1 MNRNAIELLQEF
13 VVIQMNHWVLFTLFL
28 MPMAQLQYMG
38 LSGNPDFGFW
48 AVMGY
53 FPLCFYLLRKHLRN
67 LGFMVLG
74 HLAAVFVLIGLT
86 QAFIQNGRFVYLL
99 FGIGYGVYSLHI
111 RLSRDDMQDVGIF
124 MPLAVG
130 IFVLSSFFTRY
141 LGYHSWDS
149 YYIFALIFVLGL
161 YFFQSY
167 LDNYISFL
175 LLNESSAGHI
185 PEREMFAS
193 GSVLVLLF
201 SAGSMILL
209 FLLSNLGWLQGILHL
224 LRTISL
230 EVLGFLIYL
239 ISFMMKDDL
248 VSLFMQQNPEIE
260 DLQRQLETSEPF
272 LLWDILFNIIAAVLF
287 CFLLY
292 KVFAAIKGFVLFVK
306 SKSYQKD
313 DNNVR
318 KIGHVSDFREKCA
331 TKGSEKGLNLKK
343 LSFWQAFQPRERIR
357 SLYKKHILQA
367 KPADGSDNS
376 AWGLFTAREW
386 GVILE
391 EPDMPDIYEKARYSE
406 EICTAEDVKR
416 MKAALRRKM
425 R

>member
-13 VVIQMNHWVLFTLFL
+13 VVIQMNHWVLFPLFL

-38 LSGNPDFGFW
+38 LSGNPDIGFW

-53 FPLCFYLLRKHLRN
+53 FPLCLYLLRKHLRK

-74 HLAAVFVLIGLT
+74 HLTAVFVWIGLT

-99 FGIGYGVYSLHI
+99 FGIGYAVYSLHI
-111 RLSRDDMQDVGIF
+111 RLSRNDMQDMGIF

-167 LDNYISFL
+167 LDNYIGFL

-185 PEREMFAS
+185 PEKEMFAS

-201 SAGSMILL
+201 SAGSMVLL
-209 FLLSNLGWLQGILHL
+209 FLFSNLEWLRGILHL

-260 DLQRQLETSEPF
+260 DLQSQLETSEPF

-292 KVFAAIKGFVLFVK
+292 KVFVAIKCFILFVK

-313 DNNVR
+313 DHNVR
-318 KIGHVSDFREKCA
+318 KIGHVSDVREKCA
-331 TKGSEKGLNLKK
+331 SKGSEQGLNLKK
-343 LSFWQAFQPRERIR
+343 LSLWQ
-357 SLYKKHILQA
+357 
-367 KPADGSDNS
+367 
-376 AWGLFTAREW
+376 
-386 GVILE
+386 
-391 EPDMPDIYEKARYSE
+391 
-406 EICTAEDVKR
+406 
-416 MKAALRRKM
+416 
-425 R
+425 

>member
-1 MNRNAIELLQEF
+1 MNRKAIELLQEF

-38 LSGNPDFGFW
+38 LSGNPNIGFW

-67 LGFMVLG
+67 LGFIVLG
-74 HLAAVFVLIGLT
+74 HLTAVFVLIGLT

-99 FGIGYGVYSLHI
+99 FGIGYGVHSLHI
-111 RLSRDDMQDVGIF
+111 RLSRNDMQDVGIF
-124 MPLAVG
+124 IPLAVG

-167 LDNYISFL
+167 LDNYTGFL

-185 PEREMFAS
+185 PEKEMFAS

-201 SAGSMILL
+201 SAGSMVLL
-209 FLLSNLGWLQGILHL
+209 FLLSNLEWLQGILHL
-224 LRTISL
+224 LRTIFL
-230 EVLGFLIYL
+230 EVLSFLIYL

-248 VSLFMQQNPEIE
+248 ISLLMQENPEIE
-260 DLQRQLETSEPF
+260 DWQRQLETREPF
-272 LLWDILFNIIAAVLF
+272 LLWDILFGIMTVILLCLLLHGLF
-287 CFLLY
+287 
-292 KVFAAIKGFVLFVK
+292 VVIKRFILFVK
-306 SKSYQKD
+306 NRIYQETD
-313 DNNVR
+313 STVR
-318 KIGHVSDFREKCA
+318 MVGYVSDVREKCA
-331 TKGSEKGLNLKK
+331 SKGSEKGLNLKK

-357 SLYKKHILQA
+357 NLYKKHILQA
-367 KPADGSDNS
+367 KPADGADNP

-386 GVILE
+386 GLILE

-406 EICTAEDVKR
+406 EVCTAEDVKR
-416 MKAALRRKM
+416 MKTAMRRKT